1 MPGRTSRHGI
11 SSLYK
16 KLGIIYIR
24 LVRTRNK
31 LTLVNFFMTPY
42 QYFMWL
48 SFTCI
53 FGKRKITQN
62 VFCSVENRIVKC
74 SSWDCLEMWVRLYRP
89 ASMRGVSEAALFRDF
104 YAKKSLSSL
113 HVLGFCCC
121 FTTLPRARV
130 ILYCWIAQLYAT
142 VRAARETVW
151 YKFDRFPTASA
162 HRRSKIWRTC
172 WREVYSIII
181 EPL

>member
-1 MPGRTSRHGI
+1 MNAKSSGRRRSAGMPGRTSRHGI

-89 ASMRGVSEAALFRDF
+89 ASMRGVSETALFRDF

-113 HVLGFCCC
+113 LVLGVLLLYHYPSTCKGYIVLLDCSIVCHCPCCKRNC
-121 FTTLPRARV
+121 LV
-130 ILYCWIAQLYAT
+130 
-142 VRAARETVW
+142 
-151 YKFDRFPTASA
+151 
-162 HRRSKIWRTC
+162 
-172 WREVYSIII
+172 
-181 EPL
+181 